1 MTRGYE
7 VTIAGKRYANAA
19 AYIQAILG
27 SVKTMTDR
35 EGGEPLAVTIRPTQE
50 LDPDEAEALA

>member
-1 MTRGYE
+1 MTRGTE

-27 SVKTMTDR
+27 SMKTMANGDD
-35 EGGEPLAVTIRPTQE
+35 EEPLAVTIRPTKE
-50 LDPDEAEALA
+50 LDPDEAKALA